1 MDKKIAQLEAV
12 LADETLAHE
21 RLIEAMDRKLQA
33 LRTADHQKVF
43 ACCDEENRQVQRIG
57 ELEKQRLVLVAE
69 LTQIIAPSAAEPM
82 RMVELADRL
91 TEPARGRLLVRRQ
104 QLRDRVEQARKK
116 AGVARRAAE
125 MLVQHMQGLIRV
137 VGGAMTGIG
146 LYGRTG
152 APPQAALAV
161 STINTMA

>member
-1 MDKKIAQLEAV
+1 MDKQIAQLEV
-12 LADETLAHE
+12 VMADETQAHE

-43 ACCDEENRQVQRIG
+43 ACCDEENRYVQRIG
-57 ELEKQRLVLVAE
+57 ELEKQRLLLVAE
-69 LTQIIAPSAAEPM
+69 LTRLVAPTAPEPM
-82 RMVELADRL
+82 RLAELAERL
-91 TEPARGRLLVRRQ
+91 GEPARGRLLVRRQ
-104 QLRDRVEQARKK
+104 QLRERIEQAQKR

-152 APPQAALAV
+152 APPQAAMAV
-161 STINTMA
+161 STINTTA